1 MRNFKPSRSKVF
13 PMKKA
18 NLIIS
23 AAMTVFALVIIC
35 ISATYPKASAYGT
48 GAPGP
53 GLWPIV
59 ISIIVIAMSVLLAV
73 KTLMGAKDEECDE
86 ELILIDVDH
95 ARVYLSMAILLVYFL
110 VLKSLGFIIPT
121 VLMVTFFVWWFS
133 KAPEEGYAARKA
145 RSAFGKKVYEIFNI
159 TDGIKQSRPLWFCF
173 IIAVIV
179 TLAVYFIFKLG
190 LSVPMNFGLFYI

>member
-1 MRNFKPSRSKVF
+1 
-13 PMKKA
+13 MKKA

-23 AAMTVFALVIIC
+23 AVMTILSIVIIC
-35 ISATYPKASAYGT
+35 ISATYPRAAAYGT

-73 KTLMGAKDEECDE
+73 KTLLGAKDEECDE
-86 ELILIDVDH
+86 KLVLIDTDH
-95 ARVYLSMAILLVYFL
+95 ARVYLSMAVLLVYFFL
-110 VLKSLGFIIPT
+110 LKPLGFIIPT
-121 VLMVTFFVWWFS
+121 TLMVTFFIWWFS
-133 KAPEEGYAARKA
+133 KAPVEGYEARKA
-145 RSAFGKKVYEIFNI
+145 KSAFGKKVFEIFNI
-159 TDGIKQSRPLWFCF
+159 TDGQKQSRALWLCF
-173 IIAVIV
+173 VIALVV